1 MEQNYFD
8 FIICGGGAS
17 GLLLLKALREDN
29 YFDNYSVLLIEKEV
43 KNKNDRTWCFWES
56 SSDTFDDL
64 LTKKWSNAEF
74 RSKGFN
80 KQFDLAPLKYKM
92 LRSHKFYKLIQSN
105 HLKSK
110 NTFHLQ
116 TEIKDI
122 KTKKSETKVITEEG
136 NFQSKRVFNS
146 LFNPE
151 PLLNQKKYPVLRQH
165 FVGWFIKTKKP
176 QFDPGK
182 ILFMDFDIPQEKE
195 TRFLYVLPI
204 KTNYALVEYTLFSEN
219 LLENESYEKGIKLYL
234 ESKGIYD
241 YVIEEREKG
250 NIPMTC
256 FPFDKF
262 NSNSLLHIGTA
273 GGWTKASTGFTFMNT
288 IRNINSLIIFLKTK
302 KKLNSFKIKNRFKF
316 YDLLFLDVLTRYNSE
331 GSKLFSRMFDKN
343 PPLRIFRF
351 LDGKTS
357 LSEEIKIMA
366 SFDINQKLWFV
377 KAFLQRLF

>member
-74 RSKGFN
+74 RSKGFK

-105 HLKSK
+105 HLESK

-176 QFDPGK
+176 QFDPAK